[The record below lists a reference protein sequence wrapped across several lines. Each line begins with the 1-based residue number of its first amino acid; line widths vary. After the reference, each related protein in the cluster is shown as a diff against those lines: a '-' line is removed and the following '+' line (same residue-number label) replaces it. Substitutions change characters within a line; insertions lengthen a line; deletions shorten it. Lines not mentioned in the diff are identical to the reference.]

1 MGSSGGGG
9 AELLLA
15 SKKWKREKEQA
26 VVLRLRSVGGLGWLA
41 KQSEITT
48 HAQSNGHKFGC

>member
-1 MGSSGGGG
+1 MGSGG

-48 HAQSNGHKFGC
+48 HAQSNGHKLGC